1 MTKTLLNHTRNK
13 TGNSSAE
20 LNNRKGFFKSIILSI
35 CIFLGISGGAWGQNI
50 STYSFAQST
59 GSYTAITG
67 GTTAIAASVDDGV
80 GALINIGFNFTYH
93 GVVFTQ
99 FAAGSNGYIQLG
111 AATNTTIPSG
121 SANMIMFMGGDG
133 ATGGTAPTYLLSG
146 TSPNRVLTIQFP
158 THWVYYSVSSDL
170 IAAQIKLYE
179 TTNVVQIIYGSSAR
193 LYPYNRSVGLVG
205 GATTDYSTRVTSFA
219 SSTAGTSAAVT
230 MPWSTTVFPSSGLT
244 YTWTPPVVSACSG
257 TPSTGSATITSTTG
271 CPSTNF
277 TLNSS
282 GLSTGTGI
290 SYLWESSPNNSTWT
304 STGISTASYTTS
316 TATTMYYRLKTTCSG
331 SGLSNTTNAVSYTVA
346 GNPCQCSAYIANYAS
361 STADEEITNVTV
373 GSMNNSS
380 SCSVV
385 ATGSGSVLN
394 RYGNYAGVVSGPS
407 AQQSSSINFSLT
419 QTSCGGAYSNYFQ
432 IYVDWNQDGDW
443 LDAGEQVYSQ
453 GTSISGNQTVTGS
466 FTVPITATVGTT
478 RMRIINAELI
488 AGTGNYAH
496 TAYTYGET
504 EDYCFTVTAATPCSG
519 TPAPGNTVTSSA
531 SVTSG
536 STVNLSLSTP
546 PTGTGLSYQ
555 WQSAPTS
562 TGTWTNIGTSAAT
575 YTATVSAT
583 TWYRCLVTCS
593 GATGT
598 SAAVQ
603 VSLDYCLPPANTYAC
618 GTLNFVSFS
627 TANGISNISNPTTC
641 TGQYTNYSTTL
652 SASQYASSSI
662 TCNFGATGS
671 GTAYAVFI
679 DWNNDLDFADA
690 GELVLSIANSTGS
703 AAAQTANFTVPSGT
717 AVGNY
722 RMRIR
727 GQYYYTGIP
736 SNPCA
741 LLSWGET
748 EDYTFSVVFNPPC
761 SGTPAPGNTVTSSAS
776 VTSGSTVNL
785 SLSTPP
791 TGTGLTYQW
800 QSAPTS
806 TGSWTNIGTSA
817 ATYTATVSATTWYR
831 CIVTCSG
838 TTGTSN
844 AVQVTL
850 TACVPA
856 TTYGCTDGDVIARVM
871 LNTLDNN
878 SGTGCPSGTAGYSN
892 YTSNASLTTTLLPSS
907 TYNCTVYAGQ
917 YPEGYA
923 AWIDYN
929 DDLVFDNSTER
940 IGYSNGQVAGSGS
953 VGVLG
958 SSAVFPITLACTP
971 PAGNHLLRVRA
982 MYNTN
987 GIDVT
992 PCTANYYGETE
1003 DYMITISAAPACPSP
1018 GLMSS
1023 ITTTA
1028 NTALL
1033 TWATNCSSSSNYD
1046 FQYGSTGFTLGTG
1059 TILSNQA
1066 VTISAPNASFNLT
1079 GLNSGTTY
1087 DVYFRANC
1095 GNGVTS
1101 SWSLASAF
1109 TTINTASAASSSP
1122 TLCINT
1128 ALTAITHTTTGATGI
1143 GTATGLPAG
1152 VTAAWASN
1160 TITISGTPSASGTF
1174 SYSIP
1179 LTGGYGTVNATG
1191 TIIVT
1196 PANTVGTASSSPTLC
1211 TNTPLTNIT
1220 HATTGA
1226 TGIGT
1231 ATGLPSG
1238 ITASWASNSITISG
1252 TPSASGTFSYS
1263 IPLSGGCGSVN
1274 ATGTIIVNALPT
1286 VTATASQ
1293 SICPGSSVTLSGGGA
1308 NTYAWNNG
1316 ITNGVAFTPSA
1327 TTTYTVTGTASNGCV
1342 NTASSTVTLYAL
1354 PTWGNLQWPAS
1365 GNICAGGS
1373 FDIYGQVYE
1382 NGVTNASYTSPG
1394 AGVVA
1399 QFGYSTSNSNPNTW
1413 TTWSNATY
1421 NTGVGNN
1428 DEFKGTLSGLSA
1440 GTYYYAFRYALNS
1453 GTCYVYGGYN
1463 VSGGGFW
1470 NGTSNLSGVL
1480 TVNALPTISGTANV
1494 CLGSSTALTGSGTAA
1509 SSNAWSS
1516 SNTGVGTINST
1527 TTTGTLSSVAAGTTN
1542 VTYTDNNGCVSTA
1555 TTVTVNALPTVTA
1568 TASAASLCA
1577 GSNLTLTGGGAST
1590 YTWDNGATNA
1600 LAFAASTSTNYTVT
1614 GTDANGCVNTAATS
1628 VTVLASPSANA
1639 GADITG
1645 ASTCGK
1651 NTVTVNATALNNNE
1665 TGAWSVVTLGTG
1677 AILPGLFSA
1686 VTTPTDDFTGS
1697 YGGTYTLAW
1706 TVTNTSTNCTNTDNM
1721 LVTFNQPNTSSLGAS
1736 IGNADFL
1743 WNGLTSV
1750 DWSTGG
1756 NWFRNVSGEYQL
1768 QTGTIE
1774 PTSTSQVFSLTAAQ
1788 GGVCIGSNMPTIGNG
1803 DNALD
1808 VFVGSGITLNLA
1820 SGSLNLSGNLV
1831 NNGTIN
1837 AAQGTVNFIGS
1848 TNATISGSGTTTLNN
1863 VTINKSSGATLSLT
1877 KDLAINGQLDMTQG
1891 NVFTATSPNGLL
1903 TLGTSSAV
1911 PGTLTWTSG
1920 NIVGPFRR
1928 YFANS
1933 ATSGNAGLFPVGTAT
1948 YQRYAKVNFTASPGS
1963 NQTLTAWYKAGA
1975 PMSASIALYNGLPLT
1990 TQDGQLIQNYS
2001 ADGYWQIDPTDNNYT
2016 APINSA
2022 NYSIELYANN
2032 LTGMQ
2037 DPTIC
2042 RIIKAAG
2049 SNTSSSNHVQWQGCG
2064 THTTIPTGTS
2074 ALAFAINSTSVGG
2087 FSWFG
2092 VGTSNNQALPV
2103 ELTSFSGNC
2112 AAGKVVLEW
2121 STATEHNSAYFQ
2133 VEYSR
2138 DGAAWQNIGV
2148 VAAAGNSV
2156 QNINYTLTH
2165 EQVANGNNYYR
2176 LRQVDID
2183 GVEKLYDIIAVT
2195 CAAGS
2200 DPYILTYPNPS
2211 EQNFQVEVLDE
2222 NLIGTAT
2229 LSMVDARGMLIHSE
2243 LLEVKAG
2250 TNLFLFN
2257 NTGLA
2262 PGIYYVRISKGAY
2275 SSAVVKQVVR

>member
-1 MTKTLLNHTRNK
+1 MTKYLLNNTRNK
-13 TGNSSAE
+13 TENSSTGLIQKTSKTFQKSFFA
-20 LNNRKGFFKSIILSI
+20 LPIFVVGLLLFLCNQAKG
-35 CIFLGISGGAWGQNI
+35 Q
-50 STYSFAQST
+50 TYLATESFD
-59 GSYTAITG
+59 
-67 GTTAIAASVDDGV
+67 GTT
-80 GALINIGFNFTYH
+80 FTPT
-93 GVVFTQ
+93 GW
-99 FAAGSNGYIQLG
+99 
-111 AATNTTIPSG
+111 TNLNSSG
-121 SANMIMFMGGDG
+121 NN
-133 ATGGTAPTYLLSG
+133 T
-146 TSPNRVLTIQFP
+146 
-158 THWVYYSVSSDL
+158 W
-170 IAAQIKLYE
+170 
-179 TTNVVQIIYGSSAR
+179 
-193 LYPYNRSVGLVG
+193 
-205 GATTDYSTRVTSFA
+205 TRVTSGTYPICA
-219 SSTAGTSAAVT
+219 TQSGAGMAR
-230 MPWSTTVFPSSGLT
+230 F
-244 YTWTPPVVSACSG
+244 
-257 TPSTGSATITSTTG
+257 
-271 CPSTNF
+271 N
-277 TLNSS
+277 
-282 GLSTGTGI
+282 
-290 SYLWESSPNNSTWT
+290 
-304 STGISTASYTTS
+304 SYTTN
-316 TATTMYYRLKTTCSG
+316 G
-331 SGLSNTTNAVSYTVA
+331 
-346 GNPCQCSAYIANYAS
+346 
-361 STADEEITNVTV
+361 
-373 GSMNNSS
+373 
-380 SCSVV
+380 
-385 ATGSGSVLN
+385 
-394 RYGNYAGVVSGPS
+394 GVRSLISPVM
-407 AQQSSSINFSLT
+407 NFS
-419 QTSCGGAYSNYFQ
+419 
-432 IYVDWNQDGDW
+432 
-443 LDAGEQVYSQ
+443 
-453 GTSISGNQTVTGS
+453 
-466 FTVPITATVGTT
+466 TVGTK
-478 RMRIINAELI
+478 RISFWMYRDNGYTNADKIEIL
-488 AGTGNYAH
+488 TN
-496 TAYTYGET
+496 
-504 EDYCFTVTAATPCSG
+504 TAANTTGATLIGAVNRSISLSPTVAANGWYNYTFDVTTTSATTYLILRATSAYGNDIYIDNVGVAAPAACSG
-519 TPAPGNTVTSSA
+519 TPAPGNTVTSSS
-531 SVTSG
+531 SVATG

-546 PTGTGLSYQ
+546 PTGSGLTYQ
-555 WQSAPTS
+555 WQSSTTS
-562 TGTWTNIGTSAAT
+562 SSSGFTSISGATSATYTATVTATTWYQCLVTCSGNTGTATPVFVELNPYCNPTMYTGANTCSYINSVTTSGAAVNISTAIDAGFNSNVAAGMSYFPSPIITQVAGGSFTLSVQAAGTCLLSYFSVWVDWNINNTFEAGELMVNNVSCANNLTNFTIAVPASATVGITRMRIIDWSSSAPGVCAVLSGYYGETEDYKISVTAAPPCSGSPAPGNTVTSSASVAPGSTVNLSLSTPPTGSGLTYQWQSSTTSSSSGFTSISGATSAT

-593 GATGT
+593 GNTGT
-598 SAAVQ
+598 
-603 VSLDYCLPPANTYAC
+603 
-618 GTLNFVSFS
+618 
-627 TANGISNISNPTTC
+627 
-641 TGQYTNYSTTL
+641 
-652 SASQYASSSI
+652 
-662 TCNFGATGS
+662 AT
-671 GTAYAVFI
+671 
-679 DWNNDLDFADA
+679 
-690 GELVLSIANSTGS
+690 
-703 AAAQTANFTVPSGT
+703 P
-717 AVGNY
+717 
-722 RMRIR
+722 
-727 GQYYYTGIP
+727 
-736 SNPCA
+736 
-741 LLSWGET
+741 
-748 EDYTFSVVFNPPC
+748 
-761 SGTPAPGNTVTSSAS
+761 
-776 VTSGSTVNL
+776 
-785 SLSTPP
+785 
-791 TGTGLTYQW
+791 
-800 QSAPTS
+800 
-806 TGSWTNIGTSA
+806 
-817 ATYTATVSATTWYR
+817 
-831 CIVTCSG
+831 
-838 TTGTSN
+838 
-844 AVQVTL
+844 VQVTL
-850 TACVPA
+850 TACIPV
-856 TTYGCTDGDVIARVM
+856 TTYGCSDGDVIARVK
-871 LNTLDNN
+871 LNTLDNS
-878 SGTGCPSGTAGYSN
+878 SGTGCPTTTPLGCTLSTPCTNYGGYSN
-892 YTSNASLTTTLLPSS
+892 YTSNSALTTTLLPST

-917 YPEGYA
+917 YSEGYA

-929 DDLVFDNSTER
+929 DDLVFDNVTEK
-940 IGYSNGQVAGSGS
+940 IGYSAGLVTGSGT

-971 PAGNHLLRVRA
+971 PAGNHILRVRA
-982 MYNTN
+982 MYNVS
-987 GIDVT
+987 GSLVT

-1046 FQYGSTGFTLGTG
+1046 FQYGTTGFTIGTG
-1059 TILSNQA
+1059 TVLSNQA

-1087 DVYFRANC
+1087 DVYYRANC

-1143 GTATGLPAG
+1143 GTATGLPTG

-1179 LTGGYGTVNATG
+1179 LSGGCGTVNATG
-1191 TIIVT
+1191 TIVVT
-1196 PANTVGTASSSPTLC
+1196 PANTVGAASSSPTLC
-1211 TNTPLTNIT
+1211 INSALTNIT
-1220 HATTGA
+1220 HTTTGA

-1231 ATGLPSG
+1231 ATGLPAG
-1238 ITASWASNSITISG
+1238 VTAAWASNTITISG

-1274 ATGTIIVNALPT
+1274 ATGTITVNALPT

-1308 NTYAWNNG
+1308 NTYSWNNG

-1342 NTASSTVTLYAL
+1342 NTASSTVTWYAL
-1354 PTWGNLQWPAS
+1354 PTWGNLQWPPS
-1365 GNICAGGS
+1365 GTICAGGT

-1382 NGVTNASYTSPG
+1382 NGVTNASYTAPG
-1394 AGVVA
+1394 AGIVA
-1399 QFGYSTSNSNPNTW
+1399 QFGYSASNANPNTW
-1413 TTWSNATY
+1413 TTWASATY

-1453 GTCYVYGGYN
+1453 GTCYVYGAYSG
-1463 VSGGGFW
+1463 SGGGFW
-1470 NGTSNLSGVL
+1470 DGSNNVSGVL

-1542 VTYTDNNGCVSTA
+1542 VTYTNNNGCVSTA

-1568 TASAASLCA
+1568 TASASSLCA

-1590 YTWDNGATNA
+1590 YAWDNGATNA

-1614 GTDANGCVNTAATS
+1614 GTDANGCVNTASTS
-1628 VTVLASPSANA
+1628 VTVLASPTANA

-1665 TGAWSVVTLGTG
+1665 SGAWTVITLGTG
-1677 AILPGLFSA
+1677 ATLPGSFSA

-1706 TVTNTSTNCTNTDNM
+1706 TVTNTTTNCTNTDNM
-1721 LVTFNQPNTSSLGAS
+1721 VVTFNQPNTSSLGSS
-1736 IGNADFL
+1736 IGDADFL

-1756 NWFRNVSGEYQL
+1756 NWFRNVSGVYQL

-1774 PTSTSQVFSLTAAQ
+1774 PTNTNQVFTLTAAQ

-1837 AAQGTVNFIGS
+1837 AAQGTINFIGS

-1863 VTINKSSGATLSLT
+1863 VTINKSSGAILTLST
-1877 KDLAINGQLDMTQG
+1877 NVAVNGVLNMTQG
-1891 NVFTATSPNGLL
+1891 NVVTAASPNGLL
-1903 TLGTSSAV
+1903 TLGASSAV

-1928 YFANS
+1928 FFTTS
-1933 ATSGNAGLFPVGTAT
+1933 ATQGNEGLFPVGTAT
-1948 YQRYAKVNFTASPGS
+1948 YQRYAKVNFTASPGT
-1963 NQTLTAWYKAGA
+1963 NQSLTAWYKT
-1975 PMSASIALYNGLPLT
+1975 SANTLYNGLPLT

-2001 ADGYWQIDPTDNNYT
+2001 ADGYWQIDPTDNNYN
-2016 APINSA
+2016 AAINSA

-2074 ALAFAINSTSVGG
+2074 ASAFAINSTSVGG

-2103 ELTSFSGNC
+2103 EMTSFSGNC
-2112 AAGKVVLEW
+2112 ADGKVVLDW

-2138 DGAAWQNIGV
+2138 DGSVWQNIGV

-2165 EQVANGNNYYR
+2165 EQVASGNNYYR

-2183 GVEKLYDIIAVT
+2183 GVEQLYDAIAVT
-2195 CAAGS
+2195 CTAGS
-2200 DPYILTYPNPS
+2200 DQYIMTYPNPS

-2222 NLIGTAT
+2222 NLIGTAI

-2262 PGIYYVRISKGAY
+2262 PGIYYVKISKGAY
-2275 SSAVVKQVVR
+2275 SSEVVKQVVR